1 MEIITSTK
9 NEKIKNIAALLK
21 SKKERDTQGVFVI
34 EGMRLFRD
42 TLKTAPQYI
51 ESVFVSES
59 CEFAK
64 NPKSLPE
71 TINNPQN
78 ADQKMSNLS
87 KKDALDNKRLQFEAG
102 KSSLYESK
110 VFVVKDSVLDS
121 VSGTVTSQ
129 GVMAIVKKPDHS
141 FEEVLSFG
149 KKFLVLENIQD
160 PGNLGTMLR
169 TAEAAGM
176 DGIIMSPDC
185 TDIYSPKVVRSSMGS
200 IFRMPFVY
208 CEDFGKA
215 LNQIRSCGVTVYAA
229 YLHGGIS
236 YKETEY
242 DDKYA
247 ILIGNEGN
255 GLTDE
260 AVALADKRVFIPMA
274 GEIESLNAAV
284 AAAILMYR

>member
-34 EGMRLFRD
+34 EGLRLVKD

-51 ESVFVSES
+51 ECVFVSES
-59 CEFAK
+59 CEYAK
-64 NPKSLPE
+64 NPRLFYENIICDEIDVRKAGCILH
-71 TINNPQN
+71 
-78 ADQKMSNLS
+78 
-87 KKDALDNKRLQFEAG
+87 DNRSELAG
-102 KSSLYESK
+102 KGRLDENKIYI
-110 VFVVKDSVLDS
+110 VKDSVLDS

-129 GVMAIVKKPDHS
+129 GIMAIVRKPEHS
-141 FEEVLSFG
+141 LEEMFSSG
-149 KKFLVLENIQD
+149 SRFLVLENIQD

-200 IFRMPFVY
+200 IFRMPFIY
-208 CEDFGKA
+208 CTDFIST
-215 LNQIRSCGVTVYAA
+215 LNKIKEHGITIYAA
-229 YLHGGIS
+229 YLHGGVS
-236 YKETEY
+236 YKDTAFAE
-242 DDKYA
+242 KHA

-260 AVALADKRVFIPMA
+260 AVEAADKRVFIPMS

-284 AAAILMYR
+284 AAAILMYK